1 MDDETDFNLTSKEIL
16 KNQKIY
22 DNSLLTIM
30 TRKSPLL
37 YGEREAEWSR
47 GSTDSITDFLNTS
60 FKYSASRCNDKPQ
73 LC

>member
-37 YGEREAEWSR
+37 YGGREAEWSR
-47 GSTDSITDFLNTS
+47 G
-60 FKYSASRCNDKPQ
+60 
-73 LC
+73 